1 MQNLVELPEFSH
13 GYPSP
18 RPDWFG
24 LWSPVLDCFLLVD
37 DNFLHLKKTQALTFS
52 KVLTVIVKLDEK
64 LYKNNV
70 IDNSCA
76 SAWTLLDTDT
86 INFYLRCDQSFPEKT
101 IENLQSSK
109 INNCVKVNQIQ
120 AWFIFVLHWTK
131 KIETVD
137 DPFVSLATLAFDGN
151 LKGTVQQQ
159 IYHTLM
165 LENDT
170 DVARSCI
177 NKILQIND

>member
-1 MQNLVELPEFSH
+1 VQNLIELPEFGY

-18 RPDWFG
+18 NPEWFG

-37 DNFLHLKKTQALTFS
+37 DNFIYLKKTQALAFS
-52 KVLTVIVKLDEK
+52 KMLTVLVKLDKK

-76 SAWTLLDTDT
+76 SAWTLLGPDT
-86 INFYLRCDQSFPEKT
+86 INFYSQCGLSFPEKI
-101 IENLQSSK
+101 IENLQPSM
-109 INNCVKVNQIQ
+109 IDNFAEVNQIQ
-120 AWFIFVLHWTK
+120 SWFMFIMFWIK
-131 KIETVD
+131 KIETIN
-137 DPFVSLATLAFDGN
+137 DPTVSLANFAFDGN

-165 LENDT
+165 VENNLDL
-170 DVARSCI
+170 ARIRI
-177 NKILQIND
+177 NEILQIND

>member
-1 MQNLVELPEFSH
+1 MELPEFSY
-13 GYPSP
+13 GYPSS
-18 RPDWFG
+18 RSEWFG

-37 DNFLHLKKTQALTFS
+37 NNFSHLKKTQALTFS
-52 KVLTVIVKLDEK
+52 KVLTVIVSLDEK

-76 SAWTLLDTDT
+76 SAWTLLDADT
-86 INFYLRCDQSFPEKT
+86 INFYLRCDQSFPENI

-109 INNCVKVNQIQ
+109 INNCAEVNQIQ
-120 AWFIFVLHWTK
+120 SWFIFVLYWIK
-131 KIETVD
+131 KIETID
-137 DPFVSLATLAFDGN
+137 DPFVLLATFAFDGN

-165 LENDT
+165 LENNT

-177 NKILQIND
+177 NKILQIDD